1 MGGGTVSQ
9 REKVDEARKALR
21 CLYIAVEEDVARDVE
36 EKVEAALSLMG
47 GEPVA
52 EVVHNPKWGHIWWL
66 RKPET
71 ITPGSRLFLAPPER
85 EWKHDCDHWK
95 AEGIACRKCNP
106 IAVALD
112 ASPAGER
119 ERDRE
124 DLSDKPPTF
133 SDKPERDREAIVEA
147 VATYLEAPYPKNQFG
162 PVGDDEYDSVDGNLR
177 SRMHAAWARHW
188 ANVIRENKDAIL
200 GGGE

>member
-1 MGGGTVSQ
+1 MSQ
-9 REKVDEARKALR
+9 REKVARWLGERDTGHFWDEMQESFKNECRH
-21 CLYIAVEEDVARDVE
+21 
-36 EKVEAALSLMG
+36 EADELLSLMG
-47 GEPVA
+47 GEPGHGWIDRDDWNHAQKRKA
-52 EVVHNPKWGHIWWL
+52 EGLGANIVVTTNKRYDDDLPVWIGA
-66 RKPET
+66 
-71 ITPGSRLFLAPPER
+71 APPER
-85 EWKHDCDHWK
+85 N
-95 AEGIACRKCNP
+95 RK
-106 IAVALD
+106 
-112 ASPAGER
+112 
-119 ERDRE
+119 
-124 DLSDKPPTF
+124 DLSEKVGSF